1 MKRIYFFIVA
11 FMAMLLGFSQSSY
24 AGEPVILDIKHP
36 TQSGT
41 GIPRS
46 PVQYPEAY
54 IDGYTLTFDSSC
66 IGCTITLLNENEE
79 VVYIN
84 VVTENGEVEI
94 PTTFVGTYEL
104 QLVRGSITFVGEIE
118 L

>member
-1 MKRIYFFIVA
+1 MKRIYFLIVA

-46 PVQYPEAY
+46 PVQYP
-54 IDGYTLTFDSSC
+54 
-66 IGCTITLLNENEE
+66 
-79 VVYIN
+79 
-84 VVTENGEVEI
+84 
-94 PTTFVGTYEL
+94 
-104 QLVRGSITFVGEIE
+104 
-118 L
+118 